1 MEAEGSKP
9 LKVCRHCSVA
19 SRTDA
24 ATCPSCGR
32 PYERHIW
39 PWGWRWWFAI
49 PIVVLAFA
57 VGYFGISK
65 LIEDDDPPGVT
76 AQDAGAVEPGVTQAE
91 LEDELGEPPQYERQK
106 GVGVLLPPR
115 RAGLVHGARWRT
127 ASGRSARGARSVG
140 PRRAPTCSRPRRLH
154 AHWRGALT
162 RLVMI
167 WVVRGMVLQAPGEPL
182 RNESLAPPEPAARQ
196 ILITV

>member
-76 AQDAGAVEPGVTQAE
+76 AQDAGGVEPGVTQAE

-106 GVGVLLPPR
+106 GEGE
-115 RAGLVHGARWRT
+115 
-127 ASGRSARGARSVG
+127 
-140 PRRAPTCSRPRRLH
+140 
-154 AHWRGALT
+154 GALSCAYYG
-162 RLVMI
+162 I
-167 WVVRGMVLQAPGEPL
+167 SGEPASVWEFCFRHDAL
-182 RNESLAPPEPAARQ
+182 VSSTELGGEQPQGEVPAVPAP
-196 ILITV
+196 